1 MGKFASCGTWDGWC
15 RCLLLQ
21 HAPARYCGKYWRV
34 DVNCGSGAKGCVYF
48 CTRIEAEGSA
58 AREGLEVE
66 VDACRPHDGELV
78 DAGEGEAVEVEDVVA
93 VVEVGDAEVD
103 FEDGAFAY
111 GEFAFAADVEAVVV
125 REPSGIEFAV
135 GDAVGAV
142 GAGVVGEEAVGE
154 GEVFVHALCLCEGES
169 AAEAPAAANFPLVLL
184 AEADGGEEV
193 DGVAAVVVGGVG
205 LYLVG
210 ACDPAEGVGG
220 PEVEPVDVVAEAHV
234 EAVGHAGLDDEVGE
248 VVFGFFVRSTDAV
261 GLVVGVEHFVA
272 VGVEELAEV
281 FEIELGVASE
291 VLSEVVFGA
300 DDEVLCALHA
310 VGDGVV
316 AEGGGF
322 VEFARAGEEAAEEV
336 DDVVVG
342 ACVEEYLAVEATS
355 HFEPEAVGGV
365 VFGGEARL
373 EATGVERGV
382 VDVAQ
387 AGVDEP
393 VAGGDFVGGVGGD
406 VDGVFVLFCIDAIG
420 VVVLI
425 VGGVAFEGKAVAQ
438 AV

>member
-1 MGKFASCGTWDGWC
+1 MQKVVCTFAPGLRRRGWLCG
-15 RCLLLQ
+15 R
-21 HAPARYCGKYWRV
+21 
-34 DVNCGSGAKGCVYF
+34 
-48 CTRIEAEGSA
+48 
-58 AREGLEVE
+58 GLEVE
-66 VDACRPHDGELV
+66 VDACGPHDGELV

-125 REPSGIEFAV
+125 WEPSGIEFAV

-210 ACDPAEGVGG
+210 ERDPAEGVGG
-220 PEVEPVDVVAEAHV
+220 PKVEPVDVVAEAHV

-248 VVFGFFVRSTDAV
+248 VVFGFFVRPTDAV

-365 VFGGEARL
+365 VFGGEAWL

-406 VDGVFVLFCIDAIG
+406 VDCVFVLFCIDAIG